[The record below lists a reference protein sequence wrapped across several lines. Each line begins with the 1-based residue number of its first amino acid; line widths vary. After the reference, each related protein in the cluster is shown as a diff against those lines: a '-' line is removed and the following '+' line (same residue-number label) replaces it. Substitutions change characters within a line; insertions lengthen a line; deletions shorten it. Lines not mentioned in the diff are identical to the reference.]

1 MAAKRRSQAIS
12 ATGGKRRRLITHFSC
27 EICDSTF
34 NTLRDIKNHRK
45 DKHDGNQWKC
55 NICDLEMKFSRSDL
69 GKYTHFC
76 EKRLA
81 KKSRQLPTGYM
92 SSIEGFE

>member
-12 ATGGKRRRLITHFSC
+12 ATDGKRRRLITHFSC

-55 NICDLEMKFSRSDL
+55 NICDLEMKFSRSL
-69 GKYTHFC
+69 NVPGISV
-76 EKRLA
+76 EKTRL
-81 KKSRQLPTGYM
+81 KTEL
-92 SSIEGFE
+92 